1 MIKIFKNHKGFT
13 LVELLVVVT
22 VLITVGIVSVQIITS
37 SLRGTNK
44 TNLIDTVR
52 QNGNYAISQ
61 MAKAIQYSEEFLGLS
76 PDDSAG
82 SYTRVCPSSPDDP
95 PVPVNTSYKYI
106 KIKPFNEEIIAY
118 GCGIAGD
125 AITSNGSP
133 LINTSSV
140 KVSDCSISCT
150 QAGVVDTPIITVFF
164 KLEPKN
170 PGTLFEQF
178 LLPITFQTSVT
189 MRNYKVH

>member
-1 MIKIFKNHKGFT
+1 MIKRFKNHKGFT
-13 LVELLVVVT
+13 LVELLVVIT

-82 SYTRVCPSSPDDP
+82 SYTRTCPSSPADP
-95 PVPVNTSYKYI
+95 PVPVTTSYKYI
-106 KIKPFNEEIIAY
+106 KIKPFDEEIIKY

-125 AITSNGSP
+125 EITSNTSP

-140 KVSDCSISCT
+140 AVSDCSISCT
-150 QAGVVDTPIITVFF
+150 QAGVADPPIITVFF
-164 KLEPKN
+164 KLSPKN
-170 PGTLFEQF
+170 PGTLFEQI
-178 LLPITFQTSVT
+178 LSPITFQTSVT
-189 MRNYKVH
+189 MRNYKIH